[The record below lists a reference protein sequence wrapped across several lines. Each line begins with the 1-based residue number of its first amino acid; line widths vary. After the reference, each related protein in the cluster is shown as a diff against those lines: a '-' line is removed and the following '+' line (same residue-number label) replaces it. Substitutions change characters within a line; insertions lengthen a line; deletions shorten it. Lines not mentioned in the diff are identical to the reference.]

1 MGRVVIVGR
10 KTDTDVLDIYAKIA
24 AGRRPPT
31 EEAR

>member
-1 MGRVVIVGR
+1 MG
-10 KTDTDVLDIYAKIA
+10 KVLIDLDDIYAKIA